1 MKNKLTVNTLAL
13 GNLKQ
18 RKKQYTIMI
27 IGIILAMVFSSSI
40 IFLASSIYSSNVELR
55 NERIGKQS
63 VIWTRVTENHIENAQ
78 NSKVLGKAGYA
89 HILGI
94 LNSTNDEYYD
104 SVCVGWLDD
113 TAEELANPQLIEGK
127 MPSEEN
133 EIAVEKMSLS
143 KLGVDAKLGDY
154 ITLNLKTQ
162 NGNETLE
169 NSHQV
174 TYKLVGILKNKATYI
189 SFTSGVNMDGVPSA
203 FVCKNTQVELG
214 GREGL
219 TCYAR
224 LYDNKENS
232 AGFKKLDD
240 YLLSIEYTTTAN
252 PIATFSNNAIYH
264 TNDNDSYDMVYQIVF
279 LIIIVAVLMLASCL
293 IIINAFNANL
303 NERKRQ
309 IGLFRAIGATKRQI
323 VKIFAREAFFIGIV
337 STPVACLLSA
347 LIVKG
352 VIHFLGDGYSFE
364 LNIWVLLLSVL
375 FCNASV
381 MISALIPLAC
391 ASRITPMQA
400 IRNIKNTRKLN
411 KKRINSKNSF
421 DVPKL
426 LAKRSLTFSKG
437 KQITVS
443 IILIISIVAGG
454 FAFSWYSYSIEN
466 SYSLDSDYM
475 LHLTSWRNYSGINF
489 KSENVGFSEND
500 KQTVLNN
507 EYIGECNGYKK
518 GSVNLLVPSD
528 TSDYRKLV
536 SDNYH
541 FDYDNYTEEDVN
553 ETNYRQAL
561 FSEKYN
567 NYGADTEKINT
578 LFNVSDYIS
587 KELLSYDEQYLN
599 SLKQY
604 VYDGK
609 IDIEKI
615 NSGEEIILYTPSK
628 VGMYYDDSKYGGL
641 RTAYNEDADKEN
653 CFFTDTCDFH
663 AGDEIEIGVIN
674 ADEPT
679 DPEGYNIYNSIFPDD
694 AEVIKK
700 KVKIGAII
708 CDGPD
713 GIGMRLQ
720 VVTSHNVINSLIPG
734 VKYKELYCNLNT
746 SCTDEV
752 DKAVVDD
759 LKEIASNVDQGN
771 YSSNYGYAQ
780 TQREEANKIVI
791 VMLSVIILLFV
802 ISISI
807 INNTI
812 SADIRNSK
820 QKIGTLR
827 AVGADEREL
836 VKSYIYQL
844 LSMLMWGVGIGL
856 CTFTGGYLILLI
868 MSKVRASKLEM
879 YFNPLVAII
888 FVVCALVICSLSLW
902 LKIKKET
909 KNSIVENI
917 REL

>member
-1 MKNKLTVNTLAL
+1 MKKKLSVNTLAL
-13 GNLKQ
+13 GNLRQ
-18 RKKQYTIMI
+18 HKKQYTIMI
-27 IGIILAMVFSSSI
+27 IGIILAMVFSGSVT
-40 IFLASSIYSSNVELR
+40 FLASSIYSSTVEMR
-55 NERIGKQS
+55 NERLGKQS
-63 VIWTRVTENHIENAQ
+63 VIWTRVTENHIENAKS
-78 NSKVLGKAGYA
+78 SKVLGKSGYA
-89 HILGI
+89 HILGL
-94 LNSTNDEYYD
+94 LNSTDDEYFD

-127 MPSEEN
+127 MPSAEN
-133 EIAVEKMSLS
+133 EIAVEKMALS
-143 KLGVDAKLGDY
+143 KLGVNASVGDY

-162 NGNETLE
+162 NGNETLD
-169 NSHQV
+169 NSHSV
-174 TYKLVGILKNKATYI
+174 TYKLVGILKNKAPYI
-189 SFTSGVNMDGVPSA
+189 SFTSGVNMDGVPCA
-203 FVCKNTQVELG
+203 FVCKNTAVELG

-224 LYDNKENS
+224 YYDNRETESNY
-232 AGFKKLDD
+232 KKLED

-264 TNDNDSYDMVYQIVF
+264 TNDSDTYDIVYQIVF
-279 LIIIVAVLMLASCL
+279 LIIIVAVLMLASCI

-309 IGLFRAIGATKRQI
+309 IGLLRAIGATKRQI
-323 VKIFAREAFFIGIV
+323 VKIFAREAFVISIV

-347 LIVKG
+347 LIVKA
-352 VIHFLGDGYSFE
+352 IMHFLGDGYSFK
-364 LNIWVLLLSVL
+364 LNVWALLLSVL

-381 MISALIPLAC
+381 MLSALIPLASV
-391 ASRITPMQA
+391 SRITPMQA
-400 IRNIKNTRKLN
+400 IRNIENTRRFN
-411 KKRINSKNSF
+411 KKRIKTKKTF
-421 DVPKL
+421 DVSKL
-426 LAKRSLTFSKG
+426 IAKRSLTFSKG
-437 KQITVS
+437 KQVTVS
-443 IILIISIVAGG
+443 IILTISIVAGG
-454 FAFSWYSYSIEN
+454 FAFSWYSYSVDN
-466 SYSLDSDYM
+466 YYSLDSDYI
-475 LHLTSWRNYSGINF
+475 LRLSSWTSHSGVNF
-489 KSENVGFSEND
+489 KSKNVGFSEND
-500 KQTVLNN
+500 KQTVMNN
-507 EYIGECNGYKK
+507 EYIGECTGYKE
-518 GSVNLLVPSD
+518 GRVNLLVPSD

-541 FDYDNYTEEDVN
+541 FDYDNYAEEDVN

-561 FSEKYN
+561 FSEKN
-567 NYGADTEKINT
+567 NYNSVDTEKMNS
-578 LFNVSDYIS
+578 LFNVSDYITT
-587 KELLSYDEQYLN
+587 ELLSYDEQYLN

-615 NSGEEIILYTPSK
+615 NSGEEIILYAPSK
-628 VGMYYDDSKYGGL
+628 VGMYYDSSNYGGL
-641 RTAYNEDADKEN
+641 RTAYNEYVDKEN

-663 AGDEIEIGVIN
+663 AGDEMEIGVII

-679 DPEGYNIYNSIFPDD
+679 DSEGYNIYNSIIPDN

-708 CDGPD
+708 NGDDFLG
-713 GIGMRLQ
+713 GARLT
-720 VVTSHNVINSLIPG
+720 VLTTHNVINSLIPNI
-734 VKYKELYCNLNT
+734 KYKELYCNLNT

-759 LKEIASNVDQGN
+759 LKEITSNVDQGA
-771 YSSNYGYAQ
+771 YTSNYGFAQ
-780 TQREEANKIVI
+780 SQREEANKTVI
-791 VMLSVIILLFV
+791 VMLSVIVLLFV

-856 CTFTGGYLILLI
+856 CTFGIGYLVLSII
-868 MSKVRASKLEM
+868 SRIKASTLEM
-879 YFNPLVAII
+879 YFNPLVAIV
-888 FVVCALVICSLSLW
+888 FVVCAVVICSINLW
-902 LKIKKET
+902 LKIRKET
-909 KNSIVENI
+909 KNSVVENI